1 MFFLYILKETG
12 DLETMKTELVK
23 FLEMTGRYS
32 DDVMEKLMGYMHG
45 IISWNEK
52 VNLTNLTEE
61 DEFIEKHY
69 IDSLLLWNS
78 ESFKKAD
85 KIIDVGTGGG
95 FPGVPLAIL
104 YPEKEFVLLD
114 SLKKRL
120 NIINSLT
127 DELGINNVTTFHGRA
142 EDAAKQKDMREAFD
156 LCVSRAVANLTSLS
170 ELCIP
175 FVKIEGYFV
184 AYKGPGAYDEAKEAE
199 NAINILGGKLES
211 ITVPEGQKESEHTLI
226 TILKT
231 ANTPEKY
238 PRKAGNPLKKP
249 LK

>member
-32 DDVMEKLMGYMHG
+32 DEVMKKLMVYMHG

-120 NIINSLT
+120 NIIDSLT
-127 DELGINNVTTFHGRA
+127 HELGINNVTTFHGRA

-175 FVKIEGYFV
+175 FVKIGGYFV

>member
-32 DDVMEKLMGYMHG
+32 DEVMEKLMGYMHG

-104 YPEKEFVLLD
+104 YPEKEFLLLD

-120 NIINSLT
+120 NIIDSLT
-127 DELGINNVTTFHGRA
+127 HELGINNVTTFHGRA

-175 FVKIEGYFV
+175 FVKIGGYFV

-238 PRKAGNPLKKP
+238 PRKAGDPLKKP

>member
-32 DDVMEKLMGYMHG
+32 DEVMEKLRGYMHG

-120 NIINSLT
+120 NIIDSLT

-175 FVKIEGYFV
+175 FVKVGGYFV

-238 PRKAGNPLKKP
+238 PRKAGDPLKKP

>member
-23 FLEMTGRYS
+23 FLEMTGKYS
-32 DDVMEKLMGYMHG
+32 DEVMEKLMGYMHG

-120 NIINSLT
+120 NIIDSLT

-175 FVKIEGYFV
+175 FVKIGGYFV

-199 NAINILGGKLES
+199 NAINILGGKLEF

-238 PRKAGNPLKKP
+238 PRKAGDPLKKP

>member
-32 DDVMEKLMGYMHG
+32 DEVMEKLMGYMHG

-120 NIINSLT
+120 NIIDSLT
-127 DELGINNVTTFHGRA
+127 HELGINNVTTFHGRA

-175 FVKIEGYFV
+175 FVKIGGYFV

-238 PRKAGNPLKKP
+238 PRKAGDPLKKP

>member
-32 DDVMEKLMGYMHG
+32 DEVMEKLMGYMHG

-120 NIINSLT
+120 NIIDSLT
-127 DELGINNVTTFHGRA
+127 DELGINNVITFHVRA

-175 FVKIEGYFV
+175 FVKVGGYFV
-184 AYKGPGAYDEAKEAE
+184 AYKGPGAYDEVKEAE

-238 PRKAGNPLKKP
+238 PRKAGDPLKKP

>member
-32 DDVMEKLMGYMHG
+32 DEVMEKLMGYMHG

-52 VNLTNLTEE
+52 INLTNLTEE

-120 NIINSLT
+120 NIIDSLT
-127 DELGINNVTTFHGRA
+127 HELGINNVTTFHGRA

-175 FVKIEGYFV
+175 FVKVGGYFV
-184 AYKGPGAYDEAKEAE
+184 AYKGPGAYDEVKEAE

-238 PRKAGNPLKKP
+238 PRKAGDPLKKP

>member
-32 DDVMEKLMGYMHG
+32 DEIMEKLMGYMHG

-120 NIINSLT
+120 NIIDSLT
-127 DELGINNVTTFHGRA
+127 DELGINNVITFHGRA
-142 EDAAKQKDMREAFD
+142 EDAAKQKEMREAFD

-175 FVKIEGYFV
+175 FVKVGGYFV

-199 NAINILGGKLES
+199 NAINMLGGKLES

-238 PRKAGNPLKKP
+238 PRKAGDPLKKP

>member
-23 FLEMTGRYS
+23 FLEITGRYS
-32 DDVMEKLMGYMHG
+32 DEIMEKLMGYMHG

-120 NIINSLT
+120 NIIDSLT
-127 DELGINNVTTFHGRA
+127 DEIGINNVTTFHGRA

-175 FVKIEGYFV
+175 FVKVGGYFV

-199 NAINILGGKLES
+199 NAINILGGKVES

-238 PRKAGNPLKKP
+238 PRKAGDPLKKP

>member
-32 DDVMEKLMGYMHG
+32 DEVMEKLMGYMHG

-120 NIINSLT
+120 NIIDSLT
-127 DELGINNVTTFHGRA
+127 HELGINNVTTFHGRA

-175 FVKIEGYFV
+175 FVKIGGYFV

-199 NAINILGGKLES
+199 NAINILGGKLEF

-238 PRKAGNPLKKP
+238 PRKAGDPLKKP

>member
-32 DDVMEKLMGYMHG
+32 DEVMEKLMGYMHG

-120 NIINSLT
+120 NIIDSLT

-175 FVKIEGYFV
+175 FVKIGGYFV

-199 NAINILGGKLES
+199 NAINILGGKLEF

-238 PRKAGNPLKKP
+238 PRKAGDPLKKP

>member
-23 FLEMTGRYS
+23 FLEMTGKYS
-32 DDVMEKLMGYMHG
+32 DEVMEKLMGYMHG

-120 NIINSLT
+120 NIIDSLT
-127 DELGINNVTTFHGRA
+127 HELGINNVTTFHGRA
-142 EDAAKQKDMREAFD
+142 EDAAKQKDMRETFD
-156 LCVSRAVANLTSLS
+156 LCVSRAVANLISLA

-175 FVKIEGYFV
+175 FVKAGGYFV

-211 ITVPEGQKESEHTLI
+211 IIVPEGQKESEHTLI

-231 ANTPEKY
+231 TKTPEKY
-238 PRKAGNPLKKP
+238 PRKAGDPLKKP

>member
-32 DDVMEKLMGYMHG
+32 DEVMEKLMGYMHG

-120 NIINSLT
+120 NIIDSLT
-127 DELGINNVTTFHGRA
+127 HELGINNVTTFHGRA

-175 FVKIEGYFV
+175 FVKIGGYFI

-238 PRKAGNPLKKP
+238 PRKAGDPLKKP

>member
-142 EDAAKQKDMREAFD
+142 EDAAKQKDMREAFG
-156 LCVSRAVANLTSLS
+156 LCVSRAVANLTSLA

-175 FVKIEGYFV
+175 FVKVGGYFV

>member
-32 DDVMEKLMGYMHG
+32 DEIMEKLMGYMHG

-120 NIINSLT
+120 NIIDSLT

-175 FVKIEGYFV
+175 FIKIGGYFV

-238 PRKAGNPLKKP
+238 PRKAGDPLKKP

>member
-1 MFFLYILKETG
+1 M
-12 DLETMKTELVK
+12 
-23 FLEMTGRYS
+23 
-32 DDVMEKLMGYMHG
+32 
-45 IISWNEK
+45 
-52 VNLTNLTEE
+52 
-61 DEFIEKHY
+61 
-69 IDSLLLWNS
+69 
-78 ESFKKAD
+78 
-85 KIIDVGTGGG
+85 
-95 FPGVPLAIL
+95 PLAIL

-120 NIINSLT
+120 NIIDSLT
-127 DELGINNVTTFHGRA
+127 DELGINNVITFHGRA

-175 FVKIEGYFV
+175 FVKVGGYFV
-184 AYKGPGAYDEAKEAE
+184 AYKGPGAYDEVKEAE

-238 PRKAGNPLKKP
+238 PRKAGDPLKKP

>member
-32 DDVMEKLMGYMHG
+32 DEVMEKLMGYMHG

-120 NIINSLT
+120 NIIDSLT
-127 DELGINNVTTFHGRA
+127 HELGINNVTTFHGRA

-175 FVKIEGYFV
+175 FVKVGGYFV

-238 PRKAGNPLKKP
+238 PRKAGDPLKKP

>member
-23 FLEMTGRYS
+23 FLEMTGRCS
-32 DDVMEKLMGYMHG
+32 DEIMEKLMGYMHG

-120 NIINSLT
+120 NIIDSLT
-127 DELGINNVTTFHGRA
+127 DELGINNVITFHGRA
-142 EDAAKQKDMREAFD
+142 EDAAKKKDMREAFD

-175 FVKIEGYFV
+175 FVKVGGYFV
-184 AYKGPGAYDEAKEAE
+184 AYK
-199 NAINILGGKLES
+199 
-211 ITVPEGQKESEHTLI
+211 
-226 TILKT
+226 
-231 ANTPEKY
+231 
-238 PRKAGNPLKKP
+238 
-249 LK
+249 

>member
-12 DLETMKTELVK
+12 DLETMKIELVK
-23 FLEMTGRYS
+23 FLEMTGKYS
-32 DDVMEKLMGYMHG
+32 DEVMEKLMGYMHG

-120 NIINSLT
+120 NIIDSLT
-127 DELGINNVTTFHGRA
+127 HELGINNVTTFHGRA

-175 FVKIEGYFV
+175 FVKVGGYFV

-238 PRKAGNPLKKP
+238 PRKAGDPLKKP

>member
-32 DDVMEKLMGYMHG
+32 DEVMEKLMGYMHG

-85 KIIDVGTGGG
+85 KIIDVGTGVG

-120 NIINSLT
+120 NIIDSLT
-127 DELGINNVTTFHGRA
+127 HELGINNVTTFHGRA

-175 FVKIEGYFV
+175 FVKIRGYFV
-184 AYKGPGAYDEAKEAE
+184 AYKGPGAYDEANEAE
-199 NAINILGGKLES
+199 NAIKLRF
-211 ITVPEGQKESEHTLI
+211 
-226 TILKT
+226 
-231 ANTPEKY
+231 AN
-238 PRKAGNPLKKP
+238 
-249 LK
+249 

>member
-32 DDVMEKLMGYMHG
+32 DDVMEKLMDYMRG

-78 ESFKKAD
+78 DPFKKAD

-120 NIINSLT
+120 NIIDSLT
-127 DELGINNVTTFHGRA
+127 GELGINNVTTFHGRA

-175 FVKIEGYFV
+175 FVKIGGYFV

-231 ANTPEKY
+231 AKTPEKY
-238 PRKAGNPLKKP
+238 PRKAGDPLKKP

>member
-32 DDVMEKLMGYMHG
+32 DEIMEKLMGYMHG

-52 VNLTNLTEE
+52 VNLTNITEE

-120 NIINSLT
+120 NIIDSLT

-175 FVKIEGYFV
+175 FVKVGGYFV

-231 ANTPEKY
+231 ANTLEKY
-238 PRKAGNPLKKP
+238 PRKAGDPLKKP

>member
-32 DDVMEKLMGYMHG
+32 DEIMEKLMGYMHG

-120 NIINSLT
+120 NIIDSLT

-142 EDAAKQKDMREAFD
+142 EDAAKQK
-156 LCVSRAVANLTSLS
+156 T
-170 ELCIP
+170 
-175 FVKIEGYFV
+175 
-184 AYKGPGAYDEAKEAE
+184 
-199 NAINILGGKLES
+199 
-211 ITVPEGQKESEHTLI
+211 
-226 TILKT
+226 
-231 ANTPEKY
+231 
-238 PRKAGNPLKKP
+238 
-249 LK
+249 